1 MDKELIKIDYDNHK
15 PNASRFMSAIIEQL
29 NGLVEQNDV
38 TLGTAIESRIKTFNS
53 IEGKLL
59 RKNKSITSITDLDDL
74 VGLRIIVLFKSDIV
88 KVCNLIKKHFD
99 VVEQEDTSER
109 LSDDQFGY
117 HSTHYTVKLPNDW
130 LKLPTL
136 QGLELYKA
144 EIQIRTLSQHTW
156 AVASHKLQYKQEDNV
171 PVPLRRSINRVSALL
186 ETVDLEFER
195 LLVERHEYVE
205 HINDESSF
213 NVDVLEKLCDQLL
226 PAKNK
231 HVGHENYAE
240 FLAELAL
247 NGINKTTDFIK
258 IVNAHLSSQIQED
271 QSRVINEL
279 QDPQSEDLERL
290 HQGVFYTHIG
300 LARGCLHEELGENH
314 RYVTLENN

>member
-1 MDKELIKIDYDNHK
+1 MEKELLKIDYDNHK

-29 NGLVEQNDV
+29 NGLVEQNNV
-38 TLGTAIESRIKTFNS
+38 TLGTAIESRIKAFNS

-59 RKNKSITSITDLDDL
+59 RKNKSIKSVRDFDDL
-74 VGLRIIVLFKSDIV
+74 IGLRIIVLFKSDIV

-117 HSTHYTVKLPNDW
+117 HSTHYTIKLPKDW

-205 HINDESSF
+205 HINEESSL

-240 FLAELAL
+240 FFAELAL

-258 IVNAHLSSQIQED
+258 IVNTHLSSQIQED
-271 QSRVINEL
+271 QSRVRNEL
-279 QDPQSEDLERL
+279 QNPRSEYNERL
-290 HQGVFYTHIG
+290 QQGVFYTHIG

-314 RYVTLENN
+314 KYVTLENN